1 MWTIAGLFMAGCIG
15 ALIGG
20 LVVVAGSWR
29 EMMER
34 WNDE

>member
-1 MWTIAGLFMAGCIG
+1 MWTLAGVFVAGCIG

-20 LVVVAGSWR
+20 LIVVAGSWR

>member
-1 MWTIAGLFMAGCIG
+1 MWTLAGVFIAGCIG

-29 EMMER
+29 EMM
-34 WNDE
+34 

>member
-1 MWTIAGLFMAGCIG
+1 MWTIAGVFLAGCIG
-15 ALIGG
+15 AVIGA

-34 WNDE
+34 WDND